1 MAALPPEK
9 LEAADPQVRGVIEGV
24 QATERQLLATLAQ
37 HGVKAI
43 ETEGARFDPN
53 LHQAIAEVPG
63 SGKPAGTIVSVMQ
76 TGYTIA
82 GRLLRPAMVTVA
94 KAEASGAGPGE
105 SIDTTA

>member
-1 MAALPPEK
+1 
-9 LEAADPQVRGVIEGV
+9 VRGVIEGV
-24 QATERQLLATLAQ
+24 QATERQLVATLGQ

-43 ETEGARFDPN
+43 ETENAKFDPN

-63 SGKPAGTIVSVMQ
+63 NGKPPGTVVNVMQ

-94 KAEASGAGPGE
+94 KAEANGPAPGA
-105 SIDTTA
+105 SVDTSV